1 MLNKEFFMKKYIK
14 IFIVFL
20 IVGGMSCT
28 QAIDVLVEETPIP
41 LDYCN
46 ILVPSTEGFEVYY
59 PTERT
64 VKIDEFLM
72 CDHEVT
78 QGEWQWVMGNLD
90 DVIPD
95 DEHGKGENYPVYSVS
110 WLDAVEFCNALS
122 EKHGFEKCYI
132 IDGKYVSCDFTKSG
146 YRLPT
151 AAEWEYA
158 SCAGIDGDLP
168 YSGAKEPKRID
179 KNISDYVWFG
189 GNSGGKIQKIGT
201 KKANAFGLRDMSGN
215 VWEWC
220 WDWWDESK
228 TYNGTDNPKGPETGT
243 EKVYRGGGY
252 KCGFELVKPRHSVAP
267 AEINDKW
274 VLRGLRVCK
283 NK

>member
-1 MLNKEFFMKKYIK
+1 MKKYIK

-20 IVGGMSCT
+20 VVGGMSCS
-28 QAIDVLVEETPIP
+28 QAIDVLVEATPIP

-46 ILVPSTEGFEVYY
+46 IECIEVTDFEIYR
-59 PTERT
+59 PNRK
-64 VKIDEFLM
+64 VKLDAFLI

-90 DVIPD
+90 DLIPD
-95 DEHGKGENYPVYSVS
+95 DEHGKSENYPMYSVS

-132 IDGKYVSCDFTKSG
+132 IDGEDVSCDFTKPG

-168 YSGAKEPKRID
+168 YSGAVSEDDENID
-179 KNISDYVWFG
+179 DYVWFDE
-189 GNSGGKIQKIGT
+189 NSGKTIHKVGT

-243 EKVYRGGGY
+243 DKALRGGGY
-252 KCGFELVKPRHSVAP
+252 ECPLDKVNARSYGVFPPDHQWRLLGF
-267 AEINDKW
+267 
-274 VLRGLRVCK
+274 RVCK